1 MKIVHGRPAAMEGRQ
16 DKEIRTYDLLD
27 SLQIQYWTCDHAPA
41 YTMDDCLAVDRM
53 LETRMCKNIFLCN
66 RQKTAFFLLLM
77 PDDKP
82 FRTKQLSQQLN
93 TSRLSFADG
102 SDMESLLDISPGAL
116 SLFGLMNDVDK
127 RVQLIVDEDLLG
139 DAFIGCHPCV
149 NTSSVKIAVNDAFG
163 PFLEATQHTLIP
175 VHLTDE
181 N

>member
-1 MKIVHGRPAAMEGRQ
+1 MRPDVLQLFVFRGTDGVHGCGSALQSVFAPIHSCLQFRQMVRNTLGQDLEMLCGIVHLRSSVGQCTGGL
-16 DKEIRTYDLLD
+16 TVDLTGTL
-27 SLQIQYWTCDHAPA
+27 P
-41 YTMDDCLAVDRM
+41 
-53 LETRMCKNIFLCN
+53 
-66 RQKTAFFLLLM
+66 
-77 PDDKP
+77 
-82 FRTKQLSQQLN
+82 
-93 TSRLSFADG
+93 G
-102 SDMESLLDISPGAL
+102 GAL

-127 RVQLIVDEDLLG
+127 RVQLIVDEDLLD

>member
-16 DKEIRTYDLLD
+16 NKEIRTYDLLD

-127 RVQLIVDEDLLG
+127 RVQLIVDEDLLD

-149 NTSSVKIAVNDAFG
+149 NTSSVKITVNDAFG